1 MPKIHREHDRG
12 MTDEYRDALENLIEQ
27 KIEDGDKAAL
37 APAKKAPTKKKAA

>member
-27 KIEDGDKAAL
+27 KIEHGDKAAP
-37 APAKKAPTKKKAA
+37 APAQNAPTKKKAA